1 MTPIRRRAA
10 RLTGAGVVLALALT
24 AVPVLPLTTGPAS
37 AAPSEAATAL
47 SPSEQAQA
55 RAEASGERVE
65 VIEERTERDTVFAN
79 PDGGTFTLEKSIVP
93 VRVATADGGWTKPDA
108 TPEKRAD
115 GSVAPRAAAVDMTFS
130 GGGPGAG
137 LVTIGEEGR
146 SVSLGWPGTLPEP
159 RLDGNRAVYE
169 NVRPDVNLILTAT
182 SEGFRQ
188 VLEVETLEA
197 AAAPGLRTISYGLD
211 TDGLSVRA
219 GASGTM
225 QAVDGNGQVV
235 FRSPSAQM
243 WNSAGDSAQTP
254 SSAASPSTSADDGPS
269 AQTAGTR
276 PLGATATEDAEPAP
290 VTVTGPEADP
300 IDGPGP
306 GDETALMDVVL
317 DDDALHVTPD
327 DALLTDTAANEL
339 PLYIDPSV
347 ELNESERTVLSSDGD
362 VFYNFSGGTNGM
374 SVGKCGSAVI
384 GGVSYYCGN
393 GYVNRMYFEFAPDK
407 LKGKQVLDA
416 EFRVTETWSFSC
428 DARWVDLERTNNISS
443 SSKWPGPTKLDQ
455 MGDRHVSAGR
465 GDACSPSQP
474 KAPIRFADN
483 AEETDENLTPTVR
496 SFANGSFPRLT
507 LMLMAKDESDTV
519 SWKRFDDDAVLTV
532 DYVSKP
538 ATPTEYG
545 IKAGASR
552 VCSKT
557 ESSPSTITD
566 PRPDLLATP
575 ETAAGGESGARLR
588 IYFDVDVKSGTTWAD
603 APEPST
609 TSYKPTSGFAAYS
622 STLKGF
628 PAQTKDWDTALEDG
642 KLYRYQSFTK
652 SYYNSD
658 QSTLTS
664 SASPF
669 CYFRVDS
676 KAPQKPS
683 ITSWT
688 TYSECVSGGSC
699 VAGGGPGKAGTAV
712 FGPAPGETSTN
723 NGYRFRLSTEATWSD
738 WKTGSTYKATFTPPS
753 SGTYLLHVQAKSTAY
768 PLGGDEQIVRFLVSE
783 GPKPVAHWNFDES
796 GGAAVDTSTTDS
808 TLRDN
813 LTLSGA
819 VRTPNGRRGEI
830 VKQAATDTTPAVMG
844 QDQALKTS
852 DTGYAATTEPVLQTA
867 AAYTVATW
875 VRLGAT
881 GRNLTVASQD
891 GTYYSPFFLSYCEDV
906 KTWCVRLADA
916 EAASTSLSN
925 QRVNAKDL
933 AQVGAWT
940 HLAVT
945 VDHDK
950 NVLSLYVNGQLQ
962 GTDTITSNWPAGG
975 AFQLGRVKYKGTY
988 TDAFTGEI
996 DEVTLWQAAKS
1007 AEEIADE
1014 ARLLDGADGTGLPH
1028 LELVADLKAD
1038 GASGT
1043 TLQDTTSNYGPTLTL
1058 GGGARLDGESVVLDG
1073 TGGAE
1078 FGAPLVDATGSFTV
1092 AVETMVDGAALKDKP
1107 DGYRAQILGQR
1118 TATGSSWGLWF
1129 EKTGV
1134 DTTGHE
1140 VLDENGDPV
1149 LDETTGEP
1157 LSETWALGRWHFG
1170 RLSADGSD
1178 VSVRSDEVAVLGT
1191 EVELT
1196 GAYDAHTRQISLF
1209 LIDRQG
1215 EPTAFTATA
1224 SSGGAAVGK
1233 GWLNS
1238 AWGNHVP
1245 GRVHHIRLWAGA
1257 VQSAHHKSAVVGD

>member
-1 MTPIRRRAA
+1 V
-10 RLTGAGVVLALALT
+10 LTLVLT
-24 AVPVLPLTTGPAS
+24 AVPGLPLTASSAS
-37 AAPSEAATAL
+37 AAPLDTAAAL
-47 SPSEQAQA
+47 SSTEEALA

-65 VIEERTERDTVFAN
+65 VTEERTERDTVFAN
-79 PDGGTFTLEKSIVP
+79 PDGSTLTLEKSIVP
-93 VRVATADGGWTKPDA
+93 VRVATANGGWAEPDA
-108 TPEKRAD
+108 TLEKHTD
-115 GSVAPRAAAVDMTFS
+115 GSVAPRAAAVEMTFS
-130 GGGPGAG
+130 GGGPGTG
-137 LVTIGEEGR
+137 LVTIGEAGR

-159 RLDGNRAVYE
+159 RLDGNRAIYE

-182 SEGFRQ
+182 PEGFRQ

-197 AAAPGLRTISYGLD
+197 ATAPGLRTISYSLD
-211 TDGLSVRA
+211 TDGLSVRT
-219 GASGTM
+219 GAAGTM
-225 QAVDGNGQVV
+225 EAVDGNGQVV

-243 WNSAGDSAQTP
+243 WNSAGDSAQT
-254 SSAASPSTSADDGPS
+254 SAADGPS
-269 AQTAGTR
+269 VQTVGTR
-276 PLGATATEDAEPAP
+276 PLGAPDDPEPAP
-290 VTVTGPEADP
+290 IPVTGPDQADP
-300 IDGPGP
+300 LDGPGP
-306 GDETALMDVVL
+306 GDESAVMDVVF
-317 DDDALHVTPD
+317 DADVLRVTSD
-327 DALLTDTAANEL
+327 DALLSDTDASEL

-374 SVGKCGSAVI
+374 SVGKCGSATI
-384 GGVSYYCGN
+384 GGVTYYCGN

-407 LKGKQVLDA
+407 LKGKHVLDA

-428 DARWVDLERTNNISS
+428 DARSVDLERTNNISS
-443 SSKWPGPTKLDQ
+443 SSKWPGPSKLDQ
-455 MGDRHVSAGR
+455 MGDRSVSAGR

-474 KAPIRFADN
+474 AAPIRFADN

-519 SWKRFDDDAVLTV
+519 SWKRFDDDAVLAV

-545 IKAGASR
+545 VKAGAGR
-552 VCSKT
+552 VCSKS
-557 ESSPSTITD
+557 ESSPSIITD
-566 PRPDLLATP
+566 PKPDLLATP

-588 IYFDVDVKSGTTWAD
+588 IYFDVDVKNGTTWSD
-603 APEPST
+603 ASEPST

-642 KLYRYQSFTK
+642 KLYRYQAYTK

-658 QSTLTS
+658 QSNLTS
-664 SASPF
+664 LASPF

-683 ITSWT
+683 VTAWT

-699 VAGGGPGKAGTAV
+699 VAAGGPGKAGTAV

-723 NGYRFRLSTEATWSD
+723 NGYRFRLSTDAAWSE
-738 WKTGSTYKATFTPPS
+738 WKTGATYKATFTPPS

-796 GGAAVDTSTTDS
+796 GGAAVDTSTSDS
-808 TLRDN
+808 ALRDD

-830 VKQAATDTTPAVMG
+830 VKEPATETTPAILG
-844 QDQALKTS
+844 PDQAMKLS
-852 DTGYAATTEPVLQTA
+852 DSGYAATTKPILQTA
-867 AAYTVATW
+867 GAYTVATW

-881 GRNLTVASQD
+881 GRNLTVAGQD

-916 EAASTSLSN
+916 DIASTSLSN
-925 QRVNAKDL
+925 QRVNAKDP

-940 HLAVT
+940 HLAMT

-962 GTDTITSNWPAGG
+962 GTDAITSNWSANGG
-975 AFQLGRVKYKGTY
+975 FQIGRVKYKGIY

-1007 AEEIADE
+1007 ATEIADE
-1014 ARLLDGADGTGLPH
+1014 ARLLDGSDGTGLPH

-1058 GGGARLDGESVVLDG
+1058 GSGARLDGESVILDG
-1073 TGGAE
+1073 SGGAE

-1092 AVETMVDGAALKDKP
+1092 AVETMVDGATLKDKP

-1134 DTTGHE
+1134 DATGHE

-1149 LDETTGEP
+1149 IDEATGEP
-1157 LSETWALGRWHFG
+1157 LSEAWALGRWHFG
-1170 RLSADGSD
+1170 RLSADGSG

-1238 AWGNHVP
+1238 GWGNHMP
-1245 GRVHHIRLWAGA
+1245 GRVNHIRLWAGA